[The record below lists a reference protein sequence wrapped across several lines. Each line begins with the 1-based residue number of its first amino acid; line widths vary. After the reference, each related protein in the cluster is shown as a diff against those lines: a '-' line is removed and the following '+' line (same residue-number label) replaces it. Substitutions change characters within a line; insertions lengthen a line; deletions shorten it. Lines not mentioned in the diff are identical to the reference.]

1 MNYLDELHY
10 KQHRIIE
17 ELTYSLNKG
26 YTKRLKAELAK
37 VNAEIEK
44 IEYRLYKAC

>member
-10 KQHRIIE
+10 KQHRLIE
-17 ELTYSLNKG
+17 ELAYSLHTG
-26 YTKRLKAELAK
+26 YDRRLKAELNK
-37 VNAEIEK
+37 VNAEIQQ